1 MLDFNLFILAA
12 CCTQNSNELMQ
23 KYKNQKAEGNCTDRH
38 IMPSFVVHVRLEAAW
53 WLTYRPQAGRQSGRN
68 PC

>member
-12 CCTQNSNELMQ
+12 CCIQNNNELMQ
-23 KYKNQKAEGNCTDRH
+23 KYKNQNAKGNCVHD
-38 IMPSFVVHVRLEAAW
+38 IMPSFVVHVRLEAAS
-53 WLTYRPQAGRQSGRN
+53 WLTYRPQAGRHSGRN